1 MPSSMLAS
9 CQYGAHHHDNGHE
22 PAEADARGSEKRFNP
37 DFSGLG
43 RASSPDRE
51 ESGLSSMAV
60 FVHPLVSHTV
70 TRWSSFTGTRTT
82 PEE

>member
-9 CQYGAHHHDNGHE
+9 CQYVAHHHDLGHE
-22 PAEADARGSEKRFNP
+22 PTETDARDFEKIQSRFFRFWP
-37 DFSGLG
+37 GKLARSGG
-43 RASSPDRE
+43 P
-51 ESGLSSMAV
+51 GLSSMAV
-60 FVHPLVSHTV
+60 FVHPLVSHAV

>member
-1 MPSSMLAS
+1 MAMNPPRLMRAIL
-9 CQYGAHHHDNGHE
+9 
-22 PAEADARGSEKRFNP
+22 KRFNP
-37 DFSGLG
+37 DFSGFG

-60 FVHPLVSHTV
+60 FVHPLVSHAVMRWSTV
-70 TRWSSFTGTRTT
+70 TDTRTT